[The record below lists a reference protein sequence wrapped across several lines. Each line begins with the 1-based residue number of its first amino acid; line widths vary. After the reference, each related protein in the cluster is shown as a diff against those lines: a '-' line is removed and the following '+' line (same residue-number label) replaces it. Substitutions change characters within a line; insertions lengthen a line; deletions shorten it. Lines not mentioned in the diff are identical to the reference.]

1 MKDVVVG
8 LCLYK
13 KLVEQI
19 LTELP
24 GLLISENEQ

>member
-1 MKDVVVG
+1 MKDVVVS
-8 LCLYK
+8 LYLYK

-24 GLLISENEQ
+24 GFLISENEQ

>member
-1 MKDVVVG
+1 MKDAVVG
-8 LCLYK
+8 LCLHK